1 MDAQTAQETA
11 LREAFAPFSNGRTV
25 YLPIDREARKY
36 RPIGGDE
43 FMFMYSDEQG
53 YWLKHRATR
62 NYLLSRR
69 DGTVAVIV
77 GKPGEEFF
85 GGFYG
90 DAPVPLAEV
99 A

>member
-1 MDAQTAQETA
+1 MPSNDTTSN
-11 LREAFAPFSNGRTV
+11 LRAAFVPFADGRV
-25 YLPIDREARKY
+25 VHLPVDRACRKY
-36 RPIGGDE
+36 RAVTGDE
-43 FMFMYSDEQG
+43 FMYMHSDERG
-53 YWLKHRATR
+53 HWLKHRATR

-90 DAPVPLAEV
+90 DAPVALAEV

>member
-1 MDAQTAQETA
+1 MLSNDIASD
-11 LREAFAPFSNGRTV
+11 LRAAFAPFADGRAV
-25 YLPIDREARKY
+25 HLPVDRAARKY
-36 RPIGGDE
+36 RAVTGDE
-43 FMFMYSDEQG
+43 FMFMHSDEQG

-77 GKPGEEFF
+77 GKPGEHNL

>member
-1 MDAQTAQETA
+1 MPSNDIDSD
-11 LREAFAPFSNGRTV
+11 LRAAFAPFADGRV
-25 YLPIDREARKY
+25 VHLPVDRAARKY
-36 RPIGGDE
+36 RAVTGDE

-77 GKPGEEFF
+77 GKPDEEFF

>member
-1 MDAQTAQETA
+1 MPSNDTTSD
-11 LREAFAPFSNGRTV
+11 LRAAFVPFADGRV
-25 YLPIDREARKY
+25 VHLPVDRACRKY
-36 RPIGGDE
+36 RAVAGDE
-43 FMFMYSDEQG
+43 FMYMYSDEQG
-53 YWLKHRATR
+53 HWLKHRATR

-77 GKPGEEFF
+77 GQPGEEFF

-90 DAPVPLAEV
+90 DAPVSLAEV

>member
-1 MDAQTAQETA
+1 MPRNDIDSD
-11 LREAFAPFSNGRTV
+11 LRAAFAPFADGRV
-25 YLPIDREARKY
+25 VHLPVDRAARKY
-36 RPIGGDE
+36 RAVTGDE
-43 FMFMYSDEQG
+43 FMYMFRDEQG
-53 YWLKHRATR
+53 WWLKHRGTR
-62 NYLLSRR
+62 NYLLSRS

-90 DAPVPLAEV
+90 DAPDVLAEV

>member
-43 FMFMYSDEQG
+43 FMLMNSDDEG
-53 YWLKHRATR
+53 HWLKHSGTR
-62 NYLLSRR
+62 NYVLVRR
-69 DGTVAVIV
+69 DATIAVIV
-77 GKPGEEFF
+77 GKHGEPFL

-90 DAPVPLAEV
+90 DALSEV
-99 A
+99 GT

>member
-1 MDAQTAQETA
+1 MPSNDLDSAI
-11 LREAFAPFSNGRTV
+11 RDAFAPFADGRV
-25 YLPIDREARKY
+25 VHLPVDRACRKY
-36 RPIGGDE
+36 RAVTGDE
-43 FMFMYSDEQG
+43 FMYMYSDDEG
-53 YWLKHRATR
+53 HWLKHRGTR

-77 GKPGEEFF
+77 GEPGEAFF

-90 DAPVPLAEV
+90 DTPVPLAEV